1 MNLLSTVLANFSSS
15 APGLAAGP
23 ASAHPFSLSS
33 PTLLAQGFLEW
44 LHLVFFRE
52 QARGVHGNDADEL
65 FMDIWWLSVFFFVV
79 LMVLMVYW
87 TIKYRRRPGT
97 IAQPSASHNTPLE
110 VAWTVIPLGILAVIF
125 FKGFHGYMNHA
136 VAPAGAIELDLQA
149 QKWDWLVT
157 YPDGETSP
165 AKKRVGDKDVPIF
178 VVPAGVPVRMKMHS
192 IDVIHSFWVPDFRG
206 KFDVMPNRYT
216 SYWFQADQPNPD
228 PTNAPMRLSDGT
240 DFTGYEDHWIFCAE
254 YCGDS
259 HSEMT
264 GIIRAVPED
273 VYRKVLKSWGTDG
286 LSPVELGKRMWTTR
300 CSSCHSNDGKAG
312 TGPTWK
318 DIYGHAVE
326 FTDGTALTP
335 EQAADDTEFANY
347 IRESILY
354 PSKRIV
360 KGYPNQMASF
370 QGLLDEKQI
379 TGIIAYI
386 KTLSDKAPK
395 ADAAPAAAPA
405 AGTK

>member
-1 MNLLSTVLANFSSS
+1 MSLLSTVLVNLSSS
-15 APGLAAGP
+15 APGLSGGLARD
-23 ASAHPFSLSS
+23 HFFSLSS

-44 LHLVFFRE
+44 LHLLFFRE
-52 QARGVHGNDADEL
+52 QSRGVHGNDSDEL

-87 TIKYRRRPGT
+87 TIKYRRRSGT

-125 FKGFHGYMNHA
+125 FRGFHGYMNHA

-165 AKKRVGDKDVPIF
+165 VKKRVGDKDVPIF
-178 VVPAGVPVRMKMHS
+178 VVPAGVPIRMKMHS

-228 PTNAPMRLSDGT
+228 PTNVPMKLSDGT
-240 DFTGYEDHWIFCAE
+240 EFTAYEDHWIFCAE

-273 VYRKVLKSWGTDG
+273 VYKKVLKGWGTDG
-286 LSPVELGKRMWTTR
+286 LSPVELGKRMWATR
-300 CSSCHSNDGKAG
+300 CSSCHSNDGKTG
-312 TGPTWK
+312 TGPTWQN
-318 DIYGHAVE
+318 IYGHEVE
-326 FTDGTALTP
+326 FTDGTKLTG
-335 EQAADDTEFANY
+335 EQLSDDVEYANY
-347 IRESILY
+347 LRESILY

-379 TGIIAYI
+379 VGIIAYI
-386 KTLSDKAPK
+386 KTLSDKAPTAASAVP
-395 ADAAPAAAPA
+395 ADTTPAQ
-405 AGTK
+405 